1 MFHVPFINP
10 LFGCSRRFLRHLPL
24 YRKETEIC
32 YPEVFKRKSIYENG
46 FSLSFGITK
55 SSGYDPQGSLTLSLG
70 IKKPDNLEV
79 TLANVIESIVNDKEI
94 PSGFGILRSNEG
106 VDFMPAN
113 IELSGIEV
121 GLVTQ
126 LSREKVLKSYVDTV
140 RDKYDYILIDCMPSL
155 GMMTFNALC
164 AADTVIIPTQPEYLS
179 AKGLEQLL
187 LTISKVKKHINPKLE
202 IDGILLTMTDNRT
215 RFGRGLVSLI
225 RSQYGQVP
233 GVFNTTIPRSVRAA
247 ETSAE
252 GVSIFTHDRNGKVA
266 EAYKNLTKEVMAD
279 VKQRQRIKNK
289 SEFIR

>member
-1 MFHVPFINP
+1 MNDCKVIAITNQKGGVGKTTTAVN
-10 LFGCSRRFLRHLPL
+10 LGVGLS
-24 YRKETEIC
+24 KENKKVLLID
-32 YPEVFKRKSIYENG
+32 S
-46 FSLSFGITK
+46 
-55 SSGYDPQGSLTLSLG
+55 DPQGSLTLSLG
-70 IKKPDNLEV
+70 VEKPDNLEV
-79 TLANVIESIVNDKEI
+79 TLANVMESIVNDKEI

-106 VDFMPAN
+106 VDLMPAN

-126 LSREKVLKSYVDTV
+126 LSREKVLKGYVDTV

-164 AADTVIIPTQPEYLS
+164 AADTVIIPTQPEFLS

-187 LTISKVKKHINPKLE
+187 STISKVKKHINPKLE
-202 IDGILLTMTDNRT
+202 IEGILLTMTDNRT

-252 GVSIFTHDRNGKVA
+252 GVSIFTHDKNGKVA

>member
-1 MFHVPFINP
+1 MCQCKVIAITNQKGGVGKTTTAVN
-10 LFGCSRRFLRHLPL
+10 LGVGLA
-24 YRKETEIC
+24 KENKKVLLID
-32 YPEVFKRKSIYENG
+32 S
-46 FSLSFGITK
+46 
-55 SSGYDPQGSLTLSLG
+55 DPQGSLTLSLG
-70 IKKPDNLEV
+70 VEKPDNLEV
-79 TLANVIESIVNDKEI
+79 TLANVMESIVNDKEI
-94 PSGFGILRSNEG
+94 PSGFAVLRSNEG
-106 VDFMPAN
+106 IDFMPAN

-126 LSREKVLKSYVDTV
+126 LSREKVLKGYVDTV

-187 LTISKVKKHINPKLE
+187 STISKVKKHINPKLE

-225 RSQYGQVP
+225 RSQYGKEP
-233 GVFNTTIPRSVRAA
+233 SVFNTTIPRSVRAA

-252 GVSIFTHDRNGKVA
+252 GVSIFTHDKNGKVA

-279 VKQRQRIKNK
+279 VKDRQRIKNK

>member
-1 MFHVPFINP
+1 MCQCKVIAITNQKGGVGKTTTAVN
-10 LFGCSRRFLRHLPL
+10 LGVGLAR
-24 YRKETEIC
+24 
-32 YPEVFKRKSIYENG
+32 ENKKV
-46 FSLSFGITK
+46 LLLDC
-55 SSGYDPQGSLTLSLG
+55 DPQGSLTLSLG
-70 IKKPDNLEV
+70 VEKPDNLEV
-79 TLANVIESIVNDKEI
+79 TLTNVMESIVNDKEI
-94 PSGFGILRSNEG
+94 PSGFAILRSNEG
-106 VDFMPAN
+106 IDFMPAN

-126 LSREKVLKSYVDTV
+126 LSREKVLKGYVDTV

-164 AADTVIIPTQPEYLS
+164 AADTVIIPTQPEFLS

-187 LTISKVKKHINPKLE
+187 STISKVKKHINPKLE

-225 RSQYGQVP
+225 RSQYGKIP

-252 GVSIFTHDRNGKVA
+252 GVSIFTHDKNGKVA